1 MLPQLNLI
9 SFFSFF
15 HYQPFGEGDP
25 VIVDETGVDIIQA
38 LDIFSP
44 TQPSSPASHRTIPPG
59 SRSFQGA
66 VFWSRSRIISQDPDF
81 YFMIWTI
88 LLYRVISMGIF
99 RRRIH

>member
-1 MLPQLNLI
+1 MYNHMLPQLNLI

-59 SRSFQGA
+59 SRSFQVQDRFGVGA
-66 VFWSRSRIISQDPDF
+66 GS
-81 YFMIWTI
+81 
-88 LLYRVISMGIF
+88 F
-99 RRRIH
+99 RRIRIFIL